1 MRIAALPALFTVTF
15 LQIVL
20 AAFLCFFA
28 LRASITHQRAAE
40 LYTEKARTAEKTV
53 PVSTLRLQTDAVAA
67 SDHSLT
73 ACLFLSLGVAA
84 LAFVQLWLIIDVRAA
99 ASSPPVPKLT
109 RAPVLL
115 FSVALLS
122 FVGCSDKSSA
132 PKGHPLPPAALIS
145 KCEPGLPGGEL
156 T

>member
-1 MRIAALPALFTVTF
+1 MTL

-28 LRASITHQRAAE
+28 LRSSITHPRAAE

-67 SDHSLT
+67 ADRGLT
-73 ACLFLSLGVAA
+73 TCLFLSLGVAA
-84 LAFVQLWLIIDVRAA
+84 LALVQLWLIINLRSVRL
-99 ASSPPVPKLT
+99 SSIPNPI

-115 FSVALLS
+115 FCLALLS
-122 FVGCSDKSSA
+122 VV
-132 PKGHPLPPAALIS
+132 
-145 KCEPGLPGGEL
+145 
-156 T
+156 